1 MIITVTEMKC
11 CCLAERGNKLAGSAD
26 LGAQTSFKMPLLN
39 PGKGNITSSMFSIA
53 QYVFCF
59 LSFFFFKSGKRTMFQ
74 QNESKTDFY
83 VEIKIIL

>member
-59 LSFFFFKSGKRTMFQ
+59 LSFFFFQIRQENNVST
-74 QNESKTDFY
+74 E
-83 VEIKIIL
+83 

>member
-26 LGAQTSFKMPLLN
+26 LGAQTSFKIQLLN

-59 LSFFFFKSGKRTMFQ
+59 LFFSNQAREQCFNRMSQKQIFMWK
-74 QNESKTDFY
+74 
-83 VEIKIIL
+83 